1 MSVSAQAPALS
12 SVAHLESLIGALP
25 DDPRREKVLYHL
37 GRLRQAFL
45 ASHQEAVRFAA
56 FTVNKT
62 IHDASAEWG
71 EGITAAM
78 DGLRAALHDAHHEF

>member
-1 MSVSAQAPALS
+1 MSASTEAPAIS
-12 SVAHLESLIGALP
+12 AVAHLESLIRALP
-25 DDPRREKVLYHL
+25 DDARREKVLYHL

-62 IHDASAEWG
+62 IHDAAAEWG
-71 EGITAAM
+71 AGVTAAM
-78 DGLRAALHDAHHEF
+78 DELRTSLHTAHHDF